1 MDIISYA
8 KRNNPRGIQYY
19 LENIASFSPH
29 SSDSEGTS
37 SYKKLK
43 REMISEKR
51 HLTDKMDEL
60 QLSIQRLQKE
70 VNEKKIVSD

>member
-1 MDIISYA
+1 MDVLSYV
-8 KRNNPRGIQYY
+8 KKNNPSSFKYY
-19 LENIASFSPH
+19 EGNIRSFSPH